1 MAVVAGYRKAYV
13 FEALSYMMLKR
24 TGSVKTLGI
33 SLVSICFFCS
43 MFVTNDVKLITFVP
57 FTIGVLRISGHKNL
71 IFVIVMETIAANLG
85 SMMTPIGNPQNLFL
99 FRFYDMRIGD
109 FFHAILPLGLI
120 SFLLI
125 AAIML
130 FQKSGRPVS
139 FSARENVKLKP
150 IDFLKYTCLLI
161 LCLLTVLHLLDYR
174 ITFVL
179 VCAVLLLKDRELF
192 ARVDYMLLLTF
203 VCFFIFV
210 GNIGSIGA
218 IRDFIKSVITGRELL
233 VSALLS
239 QGISNVPSAVMLAS
253 FTDNAGELL
262 KGVNIG
268 GLGTLIASF
277 ASLISYKYYSAETGA
292 RTGRYLGVFSI
303 LNFSIFVILILISS
317 VS

>member
-1 MAVVAGYRKAYV
+1 
-13 FEALSYMMLKR
+13 
-24 TGSVKTLGI
+24 
-33 SLVSICFFCS
+33 
-43 MFVTNDVKLITFVP
+43 
-57 FTIGVLRISGHKNL
+57 
-71 IFVIVMETIAANLG
+71 
-85 SMMTPIGNPQNLFL
+85 
-99 FRFYDMRIGD
+99 
-109 FFHAILPLGLI
+109 
-120 SFLLI
+120 
-125 AAIML
+125 
-130 FQKSGRPVS
+130 
-139 FSARENVKLKP
+139 
-150 IDFLKYTCLLI
+150 
-161 LCLLTVLHLLDYR
+161 
-174 ITFVL
+174 
-179 VCAVLLLKDRELF
+179 
-192 ARVDYMLLLTF
+192 MLLLTF

-233 VSALLS
+233 VSAILS

-292 RTGRYLGVFSI
+292 RTGRYLAVFSI